1 MANAFSLP
9 NQGQVTGLLPSLF
22 AGKTGLP
29 NATSFSDPATTNL
42 NNGMSAI
49 NMGQKASSPYQNL
62 VPLSNT
68 LTPKQS
74 ANTNMNDGS
83 LALPQTQNTSD
94 NSVNVNPATGQPY
107 TTVLNAPYTG
117 TPPASPVIKAP
128 TPVTTTSPVTPNNT
142 APTANNTPINP
153 ATPDSFTQ
161 YVGALANGSN
171 SSEVNQAN
179 QNLQSL
185 QSKNAALQAAVEGT
199 QTDLSLAGGREGI
212 LNRLFATQQSAAQTA
227 VQNALTEQGQGIT
240 ALQGAVNATQPVTG
254 VQYGTATILPGTVA
268 SGGANSSSALPT
280 VALNTYVQME
290 LNVQAAQIPSSI
302 TSNPLYQAQIT
313 QQAQTINPN
322 FNWNTSLGQGTVQ
335 QSNAAVA
342 GVAIPMAAL
351 NTYIQ
356 DYLTGN
362 VGAIPSSVTGD
373 PVLWAQVQ
381 KGAEAINPNINYNV
395 QVGTGAAQQENTQT
409 AGTSTV
415 QANQQVYTNALALA
429 TTYGSYRDNIAQF
442 GDQVKSNLQ
451 GLNPSQVQSLNM
463 SVGQFLTQYQGNPQY
478 ATLYAN
484 IAGYQARVSQL
495 LNTGEDL
502 GTASAVAQQ
511 IVNGGMPMSQ
521 MSSVIDQINNEA
533 NVVVNNQA
541 AVAQNAKNAINQNVS
556 PTTVTSNS
564 QGNNNS
570 NSQGNNNSNI
580 NGQPNPWH

>member
-268 SGGANSSSALPT
+268 SGEIGRASCR
-280 VALNTYVQME
+280 E
-290 LNVQAAQIPSSI
+290 
-302 TSNPLYQAQIT
+302 
-313 QQAQTINPN
+313 
-322 FNWNTSLGQGTVQ
+322 
-335 QSNAAVA
+335 
-342 GVAIPMAAL
+342 
-351 NTYIQ
+351 
-356 DYLTGN
+356 
-362 VGAIPSSVTGD
+362 
-373 PVLWAQVQ
+373 
-381 KGAEAINPNINYNV
+381 
-395 QVGTGAAQQENTQT
+395 
-409 AGTSTV
+409 
-415 QANQQVYTNALALA
+415 
-429 TTYGSYRDNIAQF
+429 
-442 GDQVKSNLQ
+442 
-451 GLNPSQVQSLNM
+451 
-463 SVGQFLTQYQGNPQY
+463 
-478 ATLYAN
+478 
-484 IAGYQARVSQL
+484 RV
-495 LNTGEDL
+495 
-502 GTASAVAQQ
+502 
-511 IVNGGMPMSQ
+511 
-521 MSSVIDQINNEA
+521 
-533 NVVVNNQA
+533 
-541 AVAQNAKNAINQNVS
+541 
-556 PTTVTSNS
+556 
-564 QGNNNS
+564 
-570 NSQGNNNSNI
+570 
-580 NGQPNPWH
+580 